1 MFVIGNL
8 EIMEL
13 LFQHGTLINSKDNYC
28 RTPIHY
34 AASYGNLEVMK
45 LLLLNGADIDCKD
58 KNGRTSLHLAVE
70 DGQFE
75 IVKILVE
82 KGAKINCKDNQYITP
97 LNLAKGHKQIAE
109 YLMKTSTKLLISEC
123 EKKFN
128 VKK

>member
-1 MFVIGNL
+1 
-8 EIMEL
+8 MEL
-13 LFQHGTLINSKDNYC
+13 LFQHGTSINSKDNYW
-28 RTPIHY
+28 RSSLHH
-34 AASYGNLEVMK
+34 AVSYGNLEVMK

-70 DGQFE
+70 DGKHE

-82 KGAKINCKDNQYITP
+82 NGAKINCRDNNYITP

-109 YLMKTSTKLLISEC
+109 YLMNTSTRLLISEC

-128 VKK
+128 VK